1 MDNFYQ
7 VALENAGSGR
17 IPNRSRLRL
26 GWMPSKVRG
35 AILTM
40 ETAFYIIVI
49 AILAAIA
56 ISTLVDTDAAKRTTT
71 NQEIEQIRTAAVQYK
86 AFVLQKKV
94 TFSDGFTELFV
105 ELPADK
111 SVDHNVHGPFLEPN
125 SKNGTDGRWT
135 ITNGAK
141 DLWGD
146 QYHYDSKT
154 NEIYSKCG
162 SDKVQDEIRVYIG
175 GDNK

>member
-1 MDNFYQ
+1 MDNLNQ
-7 VALENAGSGR
+7 VALETVGSGR

-94 TFSDGFTELFV
+94 TFSDGFTELFKT
-105 ELPADK
+105 LPANM
-111 SVDHNVHGPFLEPN
+111 SVDNNIHGPFLEPN

-135 ITNGAK
+135 VSKGAK